1 MFGQTDS
8 VERGSQLLRSLGSR
22 GRGLRLFAQRFARNR
37 GAVVG
42 LIFVC
47 LVMLIASFADVLAPY
62 DPWALGTEPFL
73 SPTSAHMMGTD
84 DLGRDVLS
92 GVLYGGRAS
101 LTVGL
106 AAAGMALVM
115 GVSVGAISG
124 YFGGIVGDALMRVT
138 EMFMVIPRFFLAIL
152 IVAFFGSGLEKVIFV
167 IGILS
172 WPTVARLVRA
182 QFLWLREQEFVEAAR
197 SLGMG
202 RTGLIVS
209 EILPNALPPAIV
221 AGSLEIARA
230 ILLEA
235 LVPGRTWQ
243 GILPLDQGRV
253 EMPEGSFILSDI
265 EHDLGEGITLT
276 HGIVDGTYLLRVEG
290 AAEPTES
297 IFDRIFDGRNHDCTW
312 KLFDR
317 SAHHHIVGAGEAL
330 AENRIGLPAEDDGL
344 ALDEPQELVV
354 LLRHVPRET
363 VPFTDEAVAGHGGDD
378 DHLPPYRPTALSPY
392 A

>member
-1 MFGQTDS
+1 MFGQADS
-8 VERGSQLLRSLGSR
+8 VERGSQLLGPLRSR

-42 LIFVC
+42 LIVVC
-47 LVMLIASFADVLAPY
+47 VVALIACFANVLAPY
-62 DPWALGTEPFL
+62 DPWVLGSQPFV

-92 GVLYGGRAS
+92 GVLHGGRAS

-106 AAAGMALVM
+106 AAAGMALVI
-115 GVSVGAISG
+115 GVSVGSVSG
-124 YFGGIVGDALMRVT
+124 YSRGILGDVLMRLT
-138 EMFMVIPRFFLAIL
+138 EAFMVVPRFFLAIL
-152 IVAFFGSGLEKVIFV
+152 IVAFFGSGLDRVIFV

-235 LVPGRTWQ
+235 ALSFLGLGDPNVFSWGTMLRDAQPFLRRGWWMSVGPG
-243 GILPLDQGRV
+243 IAI
-253 EMPEGSFILSDI
+253 S
-265 EHDLGEGITLT
+265 
-276 HGIVDGTYLLRVEG
+276 
-290 AAEPTES
+290 
-297 IFDRIFDGRNHDCTW
+297 
-312 KLFDR
+312 
-317 SAHHHIVGAGEAL
+317 
-330 AENRIGLPAEDDGL
+330 
-344 ALDEPQELVV
+344 LVV
-354 LLRHVPRET
+354 LAFNLVGDGFNDAMNPRSQE
-363 VPFTDEAVAGHGGDD
+363 
-378 DHLPPYRPTALSPY
+378 R
-392 A
+392 

>member
-1 MFGQTDS
+1 MFGQADS
-8 VERGSQLLRSLGSR
+8 VERGSQLPGSLGSR
-22 GRGLRLFAQRFARNR
+22 GRGLRLFAQRFATNK

-47 LVMLIASFADVLAPY
+47 LVILIACFADVLAPY
-62 DPWALGTEPFL
+62 DPWALGREPFL

-152 IVAFFGSGLEKVIFV
+152 IVAFFGSGLEKVILV

-235 LVPGRTWQ
+235 ALSFLGLGDPNVFSWGTMLRDAQPFLRLAWWMSVSPGMA
-243 GILPLDQGRV
+243 I
-253 EMPEGSFILSDI
+253 S
-265 EHDLGEGITLT
+265 
-276 HGIVDGTYLLRVEG
+276 
-290 AAEPTES
+290 
-297 IFDRIFDGRNHDCTW
+297 
-312 KLFDR
+312 
-317 SAHHHIVGAGEAL
+317 
-330 AENRIGLPAEDDGL
+330 
-344 ALDEPQELVV
+344 LVV
-354 LLRHVPRET
+354 LAFNLAGDGFNDALNPRSQE
-363 VPFTDEAVAGHGGDD
+363 
-378 DHLPPYRPTALSPY
+378 R
-392 A
+392 